1 MTKTLYLIRHGF
13 SLHNEL
19 YHKIGV
25 DAFRR
30 KEVVDAPLTFLGQQ
44 QSIELGQQ
52 WKEKHKVDLVL
63 VSPLKRTL
71 ETAVNIFGDTKTP
84 IICLEFLREYPIGKD
99 TCNQRSSIFQMK
111 DEFPQ
116 IDFESIMYDKDMYWT
131 EEAETLDGLKDRIK
145 QMKLYIKDRSET
157 NIAIVGHSSYLGQFK
172 DNHISYMEN
181 GESDLKHCHPYE
193 YTFR

>member
-63 VSPLKRTL
+63 VSPL
-71 ETAVNIFGDTKTP
+71 
-84 IICLEFLREYPIGKD
+84 
-99 TCNQRSSIFQMK
+99 
-111 DEFPQ
+111 
-116 IDFESIMYDKDMYWT
+116 
-131 EEAETLDGLKDRIK
+131 
-145 QMKLYIKDRSET
+145 
-157 NIAIVGHSSYLGQFK
+157 
-172 DNHISYMEN
+172 
-181 GESDLKHCHPYE
+181 
-193 YTFR
+193 